1 MTIFISSKNG
11 RQFQKS
17 AHLQPSFPGLN
28 TPEHPSYQLESKSSD
43 RSDRRRF
50 ASGKDESSRVL
61 V

>member
-43 RSDRRRF
+43 RRRF